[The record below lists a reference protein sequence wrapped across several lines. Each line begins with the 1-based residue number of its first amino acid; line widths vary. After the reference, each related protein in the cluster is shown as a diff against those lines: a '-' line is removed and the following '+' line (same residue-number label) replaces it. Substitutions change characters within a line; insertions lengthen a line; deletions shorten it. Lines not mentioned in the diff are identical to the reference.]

1 MKLAPEFCILLAIAA
16 ALVVFGALRTRPVA
30 ISAEPSPRGL
40 PVSSVSGVS
49 LTSPP
54 SRVGPDGPRGTQ

>member
-30 ISAEPSPRGL
+30 ISAEPSPRATSAPNPTMPTYL
-40 PVSSVSGVS
+40 TASG
-49 LTSPP
+49 
-54 SRVGPDGPRGTQ
+54 GARGTTKGSP